1 MKQKIVRGIHTL
13 NIGLII
19 VSCAALFSLM
29 LLSSADVIGRYVLNR
44 TITGTIEISE
54 LIMVPLV
61 FLGLGYCTLKK
72 GHLRVDFLTARLS
85 LHKQRIL
92 DRVTSVISLVIIAL
106 ICWQLAKLALKEFI
120 SQTPTLSLLLGINL
134 APFILIS
141 AIGVL
146 LLFLETLIHI
156 FIPDADKS

>member
-1 MKQKIVRGIHTL
+1 MLHKFVKSLHSVNT
-13 NIGLII
+13 GLII
-19 VSCAALFSLM
+19 VSCVALVLLM

-61 FLGLGYCTLKK
+61 FLGLGYCTLKN

-85 LHKQRIL
+85 VKNQRIL
-92 DRVTSVISLVIIAL
+92 DRITSVVSLVIIAL
-106 ICWQLAKLALKEFI
+106 IGWQLGLWAINEFS
-120 SQTPTLSLLLGINL
+120 SQTPTLSLLLGIKL
-134 APFILIS
+134 APFILVS

-146 LLFLETLIHI
+146 FLFLEMLIRV
-156 FIPDADKS
+156 FNSDTFKS